1 MVCLCSMLIESVVEN
16 ETDRTS
22 DGPRDNMCTACQM
35 AVVWMQNQLRRNQ
48 TEEKILDYINQVN

>member
-22 DGPRDNMCTACQM
+22 DGLCDNMCAACQM
-35 AVVWMQNQLRRNQ
+35 AVVWMQNQLRRNE